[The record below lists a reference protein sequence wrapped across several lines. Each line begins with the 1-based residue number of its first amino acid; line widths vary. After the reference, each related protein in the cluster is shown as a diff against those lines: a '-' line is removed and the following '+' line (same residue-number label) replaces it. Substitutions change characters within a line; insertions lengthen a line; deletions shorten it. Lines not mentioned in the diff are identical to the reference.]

1 MMELIFSVSRP
12 LIPAL
17 VVFTVK
23 SLRPDDDCP
32 EVDDDAVDVDVDDGN
47 FETDGIGASF
57 SSLENCILDL
67 FLAK

>member
-17 VVFTVK
+17 VAFTVK

-32 EVDDDAVDVDVDDGN
+32 EVDDDAVDVDVD
-47 FETDGIGASF
+47 GATF